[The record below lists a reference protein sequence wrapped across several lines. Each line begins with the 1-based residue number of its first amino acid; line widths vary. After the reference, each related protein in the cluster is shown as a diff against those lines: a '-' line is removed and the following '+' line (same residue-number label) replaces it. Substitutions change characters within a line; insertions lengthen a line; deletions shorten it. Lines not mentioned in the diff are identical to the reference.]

1 MENPE
6 SLEEFYKRKFNW
18 IPENIANEI
27 GHFNLFRLE
36 PYFEGK
42 LKAVPYRR
50 RDFYKIMLVK
60 GASTVHYADRI
71 YEVKKQALSFSNPLV
86 PYKWDHLSPETQG
99 IYCIFNPHFFM
110 NFGQI
115 QQYEVFHPNG
125 THIFELTDEETVQV
139 ENIFEKMQTEFNS
152 EYKYKYDSL
161 RALVFELI
169 HFGMKLQPAEIQITQ
184 HGNASLRI
192 ASIFLELLERQFPVD
207 DTHQTIGLR
216 APAEFADQLNI
227 HVNHLNRAVKE
238 MTGKT
243 TSQLIADRL
252 IQEAKILL
260 KQSSWNVSEIAYSL
274 GFTEV
279 THFNNFFKKHLNLN
293 PTQFRKGGINSRKS
307 GNNR

>member
-18 IPENIANEI
+18 IPESLAQDI

-50 RDFYKIMLVK
+50 RDFYKVMLVK

-86 PYKWDHLSPETQG
+86 PYKWDHLTPETKG
-99 IYCIFNPHFFM
+99 EYCIFNPHFFM

-125 THIFELTDEETVQV
+125 THIFELTDEETLEV
-139 ENIFEKMQTEFNS
+139 EKIFGKMHSEFNS

-161 RALVFELI
+161 RALVLELI
-169 HFGMKLQPAEIQITQ
+169 HFGMKLQPAEVQRTQ
-184 HGNASLRI
+184 HGNAALRI
-192 ASIFLELLERQFPVD
+192 ASIFLELLERQFPMD
-207 DTHQTIGLR
+207 DTHKTIEIR
-216 APAEFADQLNI
+216 TPADFASQLNI
-227 HVNHLNRAVKE
+227 HVNHLNRAIRE

-252 IQEAKILL
+252 LQESKILL
-260 KQSSWNVSEIAYSL
+260 KQSNWNVSEIAFSL
-274 GFTEV
+274 GFNEV
-279 THFNNFFKKHLNLN
+279 THFNNFFKKQMNQS
-293 PTQFRKGGINSRKS
+293 PTQFRKGK
-307 GNNR
+307 

>member
-1 MENPE
+1 
-6 SLEEFYKRKFNW
+6 
-18 IPENIANEI
+18 
-27 GHFNLFRLE
+27 
-36 PYFEGK
+36 
-42 LKAVPYRR
+42 
-50 RDFYKIMLVK
+50 MLVK

-86 PYKWDHLSPETQG
+86 PYKWDHLTPETAVE
-99 IYCIFNPHFFM
+99 YCIFNPHFFM

-125 THIFELTDEETVQV
+125 THIFELTDAESLEV
-139 ENIFEKMQTEFNS
+139 EKIFEKMHSEFNS

-161 RALVFELI
+161 RTLVLELI
-169 HFGMKLQPAEIQITQ
+169 HFGMKLQPAEVQKTQ
-184 HGNASLRI
+184 HGNAALRI

-207 DTHQTIGLR
+207 DTHKTIEIR
-216 APAEFADQLNI
+216 TPADFASQLNI
-227 HVNHLNRAVKE
+227 HVNHLNRAIRE

-252 IQEAKILL
+252 LQESKILL
-260 KQSSWNVSEIAYSL
+260 KQSNWNVSEIAFSL

-293 PTQFRKGGINSRKS
+293 PTQFRKG
-307 GNNR
+307 

>member
-1 MENPE
+1 MEYPE

-18 IPENIANEI
+18 IPESLAQDI

-36 PYFEGK
+36 PYLEGK
-42 LKAVPYRR
+42 LKAIPYRR
-50 RDFYKIMLVK
+50 RDFYKVMLVK

-86 PYKWDHLSPETQG
+86 PYKWDHFGENSSG

-115 QQYEVFHPNG
+115 QQYEVFQPNG
-125 THIFELTDEETVQV
+125 THIFELTDEEAV
-139 ENIFEKMQTEFNS
+139 EVEKIFEKMQSEFNS

-169 HFGMKLQPAEIQITQ
+169 HFGMKLQPAEVQKTQ
-184 HGNASLRI
+184 HGNAALRI

-207 DTHQTIGLR
+207 DAHKTIEIR
-216 APAEFADQLNI
+216 TPADFASQLNI
-227 HVNHLNRAVKE
+227 HVNHLNRAIRE

-252 IQEAKILL
+252 LQESKILL
-260 KQSSWNVSEIAYSL
+260 KQSNWNVSEVAYSL
-274 GFTEV
+274 GFNEV
-279 THFNNFFKKHLNLN
+279 THFNNFFKKQLNLS
-293 PTQFRKGGINSRKS
+293 PTQFRKGPLV
-307 GNNR
+307 